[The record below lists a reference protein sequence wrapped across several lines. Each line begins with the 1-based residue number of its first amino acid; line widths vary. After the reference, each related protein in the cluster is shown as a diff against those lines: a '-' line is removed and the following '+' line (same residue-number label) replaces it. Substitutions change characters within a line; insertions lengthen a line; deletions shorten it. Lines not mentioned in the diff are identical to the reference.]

1 MVNTKELYI
10 SQTHAD
16 MIIDE
21 FNNQFENLR
30 DKWTPNSND
39 SAEVAARKA
48 ELMNRMTIAREVFMT
63 FLDTGKVVIP
73 D

>member
-16 MIIDE
+16 TIIDE
-21 FNNQFENLR
+21 FNDQFENLK
-30 DKWTPNSND
+30 DEWAPNSND
-39 SAEVAARKA
+39 SVEVAVRKA
-48 ELMNRMTIAREVFMT
+48 ELMNRMTIARAVFMT